1 MNLAY
6 LSLSFPLILS
16 LEVYLLLIILKLV
29 NTIKQYHRTP

>member
-16 LEVYLLLIILKLV
+16 LEVHLLLIVLELV
-29 NTIKQYHRTP
+29 NTIKQYH